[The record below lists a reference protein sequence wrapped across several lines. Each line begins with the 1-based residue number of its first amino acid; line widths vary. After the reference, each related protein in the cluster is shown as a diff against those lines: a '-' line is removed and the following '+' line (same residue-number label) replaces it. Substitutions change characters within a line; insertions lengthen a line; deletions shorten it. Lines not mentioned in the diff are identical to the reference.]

1 MAKMKAGWMITA
13 TFDEYTKV
21 AYFYDFN
28 PDDGWQGTLEPA
40 LERFYHDD
48 YTEIQDAYEDE
59 LTRFPLD
66 CKMIGLP
73 DNDGQVELEYHLIF
87 DPVSFRHY
95 FDLGWSASSSEPNER
110 YTFERFFEDIDD
122 DGPKEKCAL
131 VMNLANK
138 LNNFE
143 RHTFD
148 IVKKEID
155 ELGVP
160 LDKSWTLTWKKEYSQ
175 EVGQDLSTCT
185 IMEGDK
191 QVYKTNVHDDV
202 SLACLEIQAFIEGVK
217 AVLAIEQEGSIE
229 ADLKR

>member
-1 MAKMKAGWMITA
+1 MEKEYQQLLKKANADLKQECAMLFI
-13 TFDEYTKV
+13 E
-21 AYFYDFN
+21 
-28 PDDGWQGTLEPA
+28 E
-40 LERFYHDD
+40 
-48 YTEIQDAYEDE
+48 EDN
-59 LTRFPLD
+59 TYRLD
-66 CKMIGLP
+66 I
-73 DNDGQVELEYHLIF
+73 
-87 DPVSFRHY
+87 HY
-95 FDLGWSASSSEPNER
+95 QNGER
-110 YTFERFFEDIDD
+110 YTYA
-122 DGPKEKCAL
+122 DGYYENELDELIHEAKDYVKEHSHLYDNRTAHS
-131 VMNLANK
+131 NK

>member
-48 YTEIQDAYEDE
+48 YPEIQDAYEVE

-131 VMNLANK
+131 VMNLEGACGEHIKFELYDSVEVANHIVAHEFK
-138 LNNFE
+138 PMHSPVDGSFQGLSYGDDDTVLHYE
-143 RHTFD
+143 
-148 IVKKEID
+148 IVKNVYD
-155 ELGVP
+155 Y
-160 LDKSWTLTWKKEYSQ
+160 SKK
-175 EVGQDLSTCT
+175 
-185 IMEGDK
+185 
-191 QVYKTNVHDDV
+191 
-202 SLACLEIQAFIEGVK
+202 
-217 AVLAIEQEGSIE
+217 
-229 ADLKR
+229 